1 MIMIMG
7 GAYLAILVV
16 VVVILGI
23 ITLFTCNKR
32 VRKKE
37 KQSEK
42 ARAET

>member
-16 VVVILGI
+16 VVILGI
-23 ITLFTCNKR
+23 LTLFTCNKR

-42 ARAET
+42 ALPET